1 MKTKHLLLSFFILA
15 FLPNLVSADPIIKHL
30 SIAQTNLD
38 VSSSTVVGEIAI
50 EPTEAGKVI
59 VRFDGNC
66 WSSPGDLIVLAA
78 SDAPSWSPNDGNV
91 NVEALDTDIRI
102 NSFSHTRVYN
112 VAAGA
117 QTFYAVAHNYV
128 ETDGDGTASIYGSLT
143 VEFIPN
149 GDNFVRSIGIAETSL
164 DVNSLEVLGE
174 ISMNPSTAGKVIVR
188 FDGVCTAT
196 PGDRIVLAASDAASW
211 SANDGNV
218 NMEATDADLNHRT
231 FSHTRVYDV
240 AAGSQSFYAVAQ
252 NYVETD
258 GDGIANIYGTLTVE
272 FVPAGDKIISF
283 TGIAESN
290 IDVAAVTPFAEI
302 TIDPPV
308 DGRVIVTF
316 DGMCLSSP
324 GDRIVLAASDDVGWS
339 ADAGNIGVE
348 AIDTDLNRNGFSHTR
363 AYDVAAGTHTFYA
376 VVQNY
381 VELDGDGMA
390 SVYGALTAKFV
401 PQDPALAVY
410 DVFTNEYN
418 IYPIPANDVLNV
430 EGLSPNSQL
439 TVYAISGKEMRQ
451 IEATHSTISLN
462 ISDIEQGVY
471 FLRISAKDKTDVLK
485 FIKE

>member
-1 MKTKHLLLSFFILA
+1 MKTKHLLLSFFIFA
-15 FLPNLVSADPIIKHL
+15 FLPNLVSAAPIIKHL
-30 SIAQTNLD
+30 GISKTSLD
-38 VSSSTVVGEIAI
+38 VSSNTVVGELTI

-66 WSSPGDLIVLAA
+66 WSSPGDAIILAA
-78 SDAPSWSPNDGNV
+78 SDAPSWGTNDENV
-91 NVEALDTDIRI
+91 AVEALNSDIRI

-112 VAAGA
+112 VTAGA

-149 GDNFVRSIGIAETSL
+149 GDNFVRSIGISETSIDL
-164 DVNSLEVLGE
+164 NSLTVLGE

-188 FDGVCTAT
+188 FDGHCYTS
-196 PGDRIVLAASDAASW
+196 PGDMIVLAASDAPSW
-211 SANDGNV
+211 SINDGNV
-218 NMEATDADLNHRT
+218 GVEAIDGDINHRT

-240 AAGSQSFYAVAQ
+240 AAGSQKFYAVAQ
-252 NYVETD
+252 NYVETA
-258 GDGIANIYGTLTVE
+258 GDGIASIYGTLTVE
-272 FVPAGDKIISF
+272 FVPAGGKIIGF
-283 TGIAESN
+283 AGIGESG
-290 IDVAAVTPFAEI
+290 IDVSNATPFAEI
-302 TIDPPV
+302 TIEPPV

-316 DGMCLSSP
+316 DGQCLSSP
-324 GDRIVLAASDDVGWS
+324 GDLIVLAASDALSWTSND
-339 ADAGNIGVE
+339 GNVGVE
-348 AIDTDLNRNGFSHTR
+348 AIDADLNTNGFSHTR

-381 VELDGDGMA
+381 VELDGDGTA
-390 SVYGALTAKFV
+390 SVYGSLTAKFV
-401 PQDPALAVY
+401 PQDPALAVD
-410 DVFTNEYN
+410 DVFRNEYN

-430 EGLSPNSQL
+430 EGLSPFSQIS
-439 TVYAISGKEMRQ
+439 VYSISGKELRQ

-471 FLRISAKDKTDVLK
+471 FLRISAKDKSDVLK